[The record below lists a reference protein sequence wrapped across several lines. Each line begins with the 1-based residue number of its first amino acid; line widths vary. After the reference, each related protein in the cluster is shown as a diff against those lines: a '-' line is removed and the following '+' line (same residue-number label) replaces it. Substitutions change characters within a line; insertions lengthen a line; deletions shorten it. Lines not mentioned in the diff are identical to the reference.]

1 MRLLFDEGTPWPLR
15 HYLPGHEVWTT
26 QYRGWDG
33 KSNGELIALAR
44 DEFDVL
50 ITVDQSIPY
59 HQNIDEGDVAVVV
72 LAAKTNDVDDL
83 RPMVPELLDR
93 LRTLK
98 RGEVLRIEAE

>member
-33 KSNGELIALAR
+33 KSNGELLELAR

-50 ITVDQSIPY
+50 ITVDQNMPY
-59 HQNIDEGDVAVVV
+59 QQNIGEQDIAVVV
-72 LAAKTNDVDDL
+72 LAAKTNDVGDL
-83 RPMVPELLDR
+83 RPLVPELLHQIEF
-93 LRTLK
+93 LK
-98 RGEVLRIEAE
+98 RGEVVRIEAD

>member
-33 KSNGELIALAR
+33 KSNGELLVLAR

-59 HQNIDEGDVAVVV
+59 QQNITERDVAVVI
-72 LAAKTNDVDDL
+72 LEAGTNDMEDL
-83 RPMVPELLDR
+83 IPLVPELLDR
-93 LRTLK
+93 LHTLR
-98 RGEVLRIEAE
+98 RGEVVRIEA

>member
-15 HYLPGHEVWTT
+15 HYLSGYEVWTT

-33 KSNGELIALAR
+33 KSNGELLALAR

-59 HQNIDEGDVAVVV
+59 QQNITERDVAVVV
-72 LAAKTNDVDDL
+72 LEAGTNDIEDL
-83 RPMVPELLDR
+83 RPLVPELLDR
-93 LRTLK
+93 LHFLK
-98 RGEVLRIEAE
+98 RGEVVRIEAE